1 MIRLE
6 NISKVYQQNTN
17 PSIALENISLTI
29 NRSEMVAIMGP
40 SGSGKSTLLNIIGCM
55 DTATSGYYWLDET
68 EVTKC
73 KKEKQEKIRKEKI
86 SFVFQ
91 HFAIMDQ
98 YTAFENVEVP
108 LVARNVRRKKR
119 KEVVEFCLNEMG
131 ILELKKRY
139 PSQMSGGQ
147 KQRTAIARAIAAGTP
162 IILADE
168 PTGALDQKTGQEVV
182 DVLKKIN
189 KSGTTVILVTHD
201 LAIAKQAG
209 RIVSIVDGKIVN
221 DTKVTE

>member
-91 HFAIMDQ
+91 HFALMDQ